1 MRFAPASAGG
11 GGAASV
17 RCRARGACRQDEDC
31 ARACGSGGGSG
42 TPAAG
47 LCAGVE
53 RPKALDIQL
62 PNIDV
67 GRLGAVTAGEEL
79 AEALADRPRLVAV
92 PPCGGARRWHRC
104 RSPRLRQALRLC
116 LRQLVGEGDQFQVGQ
131 FHLPC
136 PAVSFKLPTS
146 GCTHAPNHRPV
157 HVMVSVPRRTQCR
170 I

>member
-1 MRFAPASAGG
+1 MRTPAAHAGRMRVAPGSASAGG

-92 PPCGGARRWHRC
+92 PPCGGGGGIAAAAPASAR
-104 RSPRLRQALRLC
+104 
-116 LRQLVGEGDQFQVGQ
+116 
-131 FHLPC
+131 PC
-136 PAVSFKLPTS
+136 ACASAS
-146 GCTHAPNHRPV
+146 
-157 HVMVSVPRRTQCR
+157 
-170 I
+170 

>member
-1 MRFAPASAGG
+1 VGLLQSDAGPAALAGRTRIAPALVG
-11 GGAASV
+11 V
-17 RCRARGACRQDEDC
+17 
-31 ARACGSGGGSG
+31 
-42 TPAAG
+42 AAG
-47 LCAGVE
+47 AGRRRRGSAGVE